1 MHVCLFPFFIY
12 KGNIFRFPLSVSF
25 TSVCL
30 TGKNTVFL
38 QFPAQLQ
45 LSILF
50 SVFNLLRYHA
60 CIFLRAAYTV
70 KYRKKIQN
78 FHGGWSICI
87 PFFTIFPSKGLQSRR
102 LFGDF
107 PRAGLFLGAV
117 TGGLIGLATESGL
130 FRGTGIGAITGALV
144 SIEVVDSSIRVWRSR
159 RSGISSICYVLNV
172 IYSLLT
178 GRLVRE
184 KVDPAVQRVVRSQ
197 MNAVDSSHFRESP
210 DLFEIEGTNGMPR
223 ASIDKLPEVR
233 ITEEYKRNAIGD
245 LSGCS
250 VCLQD
255 FQNGEKVRSLPDCWH
270 VFHVPCID
278 GWLIKHGSCPLCRR
292 KL

>member
-1 MHVCLFPFFIY
+1 MDPSGAFSRSSSNVS
-12 KGNIFRFPLSVSF
+12 LSSLVRSG
-25 TSVCL
+25 S
-30 TGKNTVFL
+30 G
-38 QFPAQLQ
+38 
-45 LSILF
+45 
-50 SVFNLLRYHA
+50 R
-60 CIFLRAAYTV
+60 
-70 KYRKKIQN
+70 
-78 FHGGWSICI
+78 GGAN
-87 PFFTIFPSKGLQSRR
+87 GGSRR
-102 LFGDF
+102 MFSRILRGVITFIF
-107 PRAGLFLGAV
+107 AIAGLFLGAV

-144 SIEVVDSSIRVWRSR
+144 SIEVVDSSIRLWRSR
-159 RSGISSICYVLNV
+159 RSGIWSILYV
-172 IYSLLT
+172 
-178 GRLVRE
+178 
-184 KVDPAVQRVVRSQ
+184 
-197 MNAVDSSHFRESP
+197 MNAVDSSQFRDAP

-233 ITEEYKRNAIGD
+233 ITEEYNRNAVGD

-255 FQNGEKVRSLPDCWH
+255 FQIGEKVRSLPDCWH